1 MMRIRD
7 LLTRDPGWKN
17 FLSGI
22 RYKHS
27 GSATLLM
34 IVQVPQVPISQRPY
48 PLTVSNGIISF
59 IVNTGTNIPGRRVL
73 IFSQLLVQFHFNWSS
88 STRYGNSTN

>member
-1 MMRIRD
+1 MRIRIRD
-7 LLTRDPGWKN
+7 LFHPGFGMEK
-17 FLSGI
+17 FASGI
-22 RYKHS
+22 RYKHP

-59 IVNTGTNIPGRRVL
+59 IINTVPFPEVH
-73 IFSQLLVQFHFNWSS
+73 Q
-88 STRYGNSTN
+88 Y